1 MANNNYKVFLYKPEA
16 VSVTADNA
24 GPYFL
29 GELLVD
35 NLDVSIK
42 LQDISTVN
50 FSLPRVINN
59 TANTRIDEVLDGY
72 VIELWYGDLSG
83 TLNQDYYKYRFTIYT
98 TPLSFTD
105 DKFLHSYTG
114 YSLEALTELKMLVSW
129 PGIEISDFFR
139 KVSYNNNG
147 TTPKFIEA
155 KNTSFGG
162 NFEYTITTSG
172 SGSHYIT
179 LTPTTAVAADI
190 DIFVYEVRQR
200 LTSGSVVSESE
211 AGLIPYS
218 GTGPNDSGFKN
229 GFYFLTISGG
239 FVTQIHV
246 ALPDNYTSF
255 NGQSV
260 SSQLLFFKLYDN
272 PLSRRY
278 AIGIT
283 TNAEQAND
291 MYINLAHDVATGS
304 PTDFNNFNFQTQT
317 FYSKNGLTLKQV
329 LLGKENTTVNSI
341 TEDGLLYNTGFTLGT
356 IDSSLLNQ
364 YRSNLEFNNLT
375 RYVAIKNLAES
386 FDAVT
391 VYDTVNNTVS
401 FYPENIYG
409 VNNGLIIR
417 YGAYLKALNKE
428 IDASKIITNAIG
440 LGKDN
445 LTIALVSPTGLNYWE
460 DYSYYLDD
468 YYIESAAEIGT
479 ITEDASLGITFN
491 YASTSGYSSRWMSA
505 SLAEKVGKWQ
515 YTRDWFHS
523 ILTGQY
529 NPTGFSST
537 ITQFYNFYE
546 NRLNAIR
553 LLIKKETE
561 YFTALKKEVK
571 YEAFKNYYDK
581 LSKDNPSITT
591 YSTKLSYYTGQLNNA
606 KTSNLALLSTLN
618 DNRNSIFDKNTVGSY
633 AAKMVILQGFLKKDS
648 VARGINLDLLRT
660 FQRETVVNDSSV
672 DDEKDLL
679 EIVKTH
685 VDENKEPKVT
695 ISIDVADIL
704 AAQEAQED
712 WKKVKVGDKINI
724 YLDELNVDVVA
735 QIREINVNF
744 EEHTLGFVISTVRN
758 YNRGFGN
765 FVLKTI
771 RNLYNSNNNN
781 VAYEIDG
788 SRYSK
793 TTSQNINEILQNGIN
808 TGDTTV
814 TSGLQDDAG
823 NSGTEIN
830 GSGTSSASI
839 ASVDDL
845 TETVTAYVSP
855 ATQGV
860 IVVDGKL
867 LAYHNYTSPTAYSS
881 EVEISADTG
890 FTIRK
895 ISGGTITK
903 QVYIDTDGNAVFAGN
918 LSAGVAGQFD
928 PAGSAAQ
935 ALVDAEIYADGIET
949 ALQNQIDGAIDT
961 WFYNGAPTLINEP
974 AVNWTTNDLKNQH
987 LGDIYY
993 DNSTGYAYRFT
1004 NSPSY
1009 GWVVISDSAVIQALE
1024 EASNAQDTA
1033 DGKMTIFYASNGT
1046 QLAAITTQQT
1056 GDLLIIG
1063 ADFSIYLKNDSYR
1076 WTGSAWSKVQNIE
1089 NKDTGSIAGW
1099 TISGTDIKANNNKM
1113 TLHSDSNDSG
1123 RNPYISIGQTT
1134 EGYDQNGAFMGIVGE
1149 TGSGNGVAKLSLK
1162 NGSNG
1167 LFWNG
1172 STLAVVGNITAT
1184 TGTIGGFT
1192 TGSDFFRSGADNTK
1206 LLLKHDATNPFMS
1219 IGQSTN
1225 GYAQPGIFLGLDSNT
1240 TKFSINPTVTRTFN
1254 TTTGST
1260 TLTGGDT
1267 TNLTIGML
1275 ITGTG
1280 ILAGTY
1286 VESIT
1291 DSTTLEMTGTANT
1304 TGTAA
1309 LSFTNGLFSFDGT
1322 ALSVG
1327 AYNFSS
1333 LGLSGSG
1340 SVRRASLLKVYNI
1353 SLDYDEFYMKS
1364 DIAGPSSYSE
1374 TFIEAGSL
1382 KAAGFSLSAN
1392 PLFGPSAYT
1401 TGTLSSTRI
1410 IFDRQN
1416 SGQNSLF
1423 GSIVISANNLALG
1436 QTRIYNL
1443 PNVGA
1448 DAEFVMT
1455 QGNQTIDGT
1464 KTFSSTISGS
1474 INGSASTASS
1484 ASTAASISTG
1494 SSTSNVNF
1502 SGSTAFVFS
1511 SSEFRPATG
1520 YSRNLGNA
1528 TQFFLGVYTCTIY
1541 RNTEAGLS
1549 DVYSK
1554 KDIKNIII
1562 DGVPLYEPESL
1573 KQIEITP
1580 EEENFFEG
1588 VKTLFEKLSIY
1599 TFNYIGSETNQPS
1612 KIGVMAQEIEEI
1624 LEDYPVLL
1632 SLLIMQVTEE
1642 IKDENDNVIK
1652 TQIKK
1657 YLRTDNLDTL
1667 KTIMIKYIYFKV
1679 KNLEE
1684 AVKQANETISK
1695 IKYVLINKEIATEE
1709 ELV

>member
-16 VSVTADNA
+16 VSVTANNA

-50 FSLPRVINN
+50 FTLPRVINN

-155 KNTSFGG
+155 KNTSVGG

-523 ILTGQY
+523 ILTGEY

-618 DNRNSIFDKNTVGSY
+618 ANRNSIFDKNTVGSY

-648 VARGINLDLLRT
+648 VARAINLDSLRT

-830 GSGTSSASI
+830 GSGTSTASI

-845 TETVTAYVSP
+845 TESVTAYVSP

-928 PAGSAAQ
+928 PAGSAATAQ
-935 ALVDAEIYADGIET
+935 IAAQDYANGIKSE
-949 ALQNQIDGAIDT
+949 LQGQIDGAISTFFAEGIPLPFTAGLSGTTLPVSGVEGQTFYDT
-961 WFYNGAPTLINEP
+961 DDNKYYIFN
-974 AVNWTTNDLKNQH
+974 NDLWVEGFNSIIDSTDPWPTDDVEFYQVH
-987 LGDIYY
+987 TGDIYY
-993 DNSTGYAYRFT
+993 DNLTGYAYRFSQTVFAEPDVVT
-1004 NSPSY
+1004 NY
-1009 GWVVISDSAVIQALE
+1009 KWVQISDGAA
-1024 EASNAQDTA
+1024 TA
-1033 DGKMTIFYASNGT
+1033 A
-1046 QLAAITTQQT
+1046 LAAAATKITVFTASDATSYNTNINSNIKDKDIFMPT
-1056 GDLLIIG
+1056 GTATALASANTASLS
-1063 ADFSIYLKNDSYR
+1063 ADFAFIKNDTYVYNE
-1076 WTGSAWSKVQNIE
+1076 TPKTFTKLQNVE
-1089 NKDTGSIAGW
+1089 EKDTGKVAGW
-1099 TISGTDIKANNNKM
+1099 EISAADIKAKNGVM
-1113 TLHSDSNDSG
+1113 VLHSDSDDTSTPGEQPYLSISQGTSPGYGNVGIFLG
-1123 RNPYISIGQTT
+1123 RVLDVSTYFPKLSMVNT
-1134 EGYDQNGAFMGIVGE
+1134 GE
-1149 TGSGNGVAKLSLK
+1149 TNYLKWTGTQLDIRGTINATAGNFINEVTIGS
-1162 NGSNG
+1162 
-1167 LFWNG
+1167 G
-1172 STLAVVGNITAT
+1172 STLGKLLVGTDANVNNKIIIEGGNTAGTTKIYSGVVPGTNPPTGQFNNANTSFYIDAEGRFSLGDKLAFTKAGGGSLSVTASIAGDISGITVGAIEISPSGIT
-1184 TGTIGGFT
+1184 TTTNKFSVSSVTGEINSTGGTIGGFT
-1192 TGSDFFRSGADNTK
+1192 
-1206 LLLKHDATNPFMS
+1206 
-1219 IGQSTN
+1219 I
-1225 GYAQPGIFLGLDSNT
+1225 
-1240 TKFSINPTVTRTFN
+1240 
-1254 TTTGST
+1254 GST
-1260 TLTGGDT
+1260 TLTAGT
-1267 TNLTIGML
+1267 TSGNFLGMSPGAGTSSNISFWAGASRTSINPPTAAQISAAPFRVTNTGEITASTGKIGNLTILNPDSL
-1275 ITGTG
+1275 IGLSSGTITKSGRFAPLTTAENYTG
-1280 ILAGTY
+1280 ILTLNHRDGLFFDRVNSRQSVNVNEERYVAINTYPVTTPTSTYIPSIEVSTNNVLFNAFSGFRSVQLRPDDIRRIRGGSTYTYNFPSASGTISLGSQFIAAY
-1286 VESIT
+1286 QNVGFGAYTGSFNIDGFKQILVQGWIDDSVTQKRFETWVDLT
-1291 DSTTLEMTGTANT
+1291 DSNQ
-1304 TGTAA
+1304 
-1309 LSFTNGLFSFDGT
+1309 LSAVNGGIRTHTFIWYGNLIFTNAFSTRRD
-1322 ALSVG
+1322 
-1327 AYNFSS
+1327 SS
-1333 LGLSGSG
+1333 TTM
-1340 SVRRASLLKVYNI
+1340 SVRT
-1353 SLDYDEFYMKS
+1353 D
-1364 DIAGPSSYSE
+1364 AG
-1374 TFIEAGSL
+1374 G
-1382 KAAGFSLSAN
+1382 G
-1392 PLFGPSAYT
+1392 
-1401 TGTLSSTRI
+1401 
-1410 IFDRQN
+1410 
-1416 SGQNSLF
+1416 
-1423 GSIVISANNLALG
+1423 ANN
-1436 QTRIYNL
+1436 QWNWRI
-1443 PNVGA
+1443 
-1448 DAEFVMT
+1448 
-1455 QGNQTIDGT
+1455 
-1464 KTFSSTISGS
+1464 
-1474 INGSASTASS
+1474 
-1484 ASTAASISTG
+1484 TG
-1494 SSTSNVNF
+1494 W
-1502 SGSTAFVFS
+1502 
-1511 SSEFRPATG
+1511 R
-1520 YSRNLGNA
+1520 
-1528 TQFFLGVYTCTIY
+1528 
-1541 RNTEAGLS
+1541 
-1549 DVYSK
+1549 
-1554 KDIKNIII
+1554 
-1562 DGVPLYEPESL
+1562 
-1573 KQIEITP
+1573 
-1580 EEENFFEG
+1580 
-1588 VKTLFEKLSIY
+1588 
-1599 TFNYIGSETNQPS
+1599 
-1612 KIGVMAQEIEEI
+1612 
-1624 LEDYPVLL
+1624 
-1632 SLLIMQVTEE
+1632 
-1642 IKDENDNVIK
+1642 
-1652 TQIKK
+1652 
-1657 YLRTDNLDTL
+1657 
-1667 KTIMIKYIYFKV
+1667 
-1679 KNLEE
+1679 
-1684 AVKQANETISK
+1684 
-1695 IKYVLINKEIATEE
+1695 
-1709 ELV
+1709 